1 MSEDVAWGG
10 GMIIRT
16 EEKSVDRSG
25 LHDDDGV
32 RDDSGLGNDDSLR
45 D

>member
-1 MSEDVAWGG
+1 MSEDVAG

-25 LHDDDGV
+25 L
-32 RDDSGLGNDDSLR
+32 RDDDSLR